1 MKNNL
6 LNRVKNCKINL
17 GDSMKWKIADI
28 EIDNQVVIAPM
39 AGIGNVSFRKICKA
53 MGAGLIYAEMVSDKA
68 LIFEN
73 ERTLEMLRV
82 DDDEQPVSMQVFG
95 GDINSIVEAAK
106 IIDKY
111 CNAKII
117 DINLGCPV
125 PKVIKSDAGAKLL
138 LYPDKI
144 YDIVSRVVDTVS
156 KPVTVKMRAGW
167 DSKTIYAVEIAQKCE
182 KAGAKAIAIHGRT
195 RAQMYTGL
203 ADWNIIKQVKEAV
216 KTIPVIGNGDVKS
229 PQDAKR
235 MLEETKVDAVM
246 IGRAVLGNPWL
257 IKQTVHYLETG
268 ELLPEPTPQERILQA
283 INHMYSLIE
292 LKGEKVAI
300 LEMRS
305 HIPWYIKGL
314 YNATTVKREVNS
326 LTNAEDIKNLLE
338 RYLKFLEEKP
348 NEDGAV

>member
-1 MKNNL
+1 
-6 LNRVKNCKINL
+6 
-17 GDSMKWKIADI
+17 MKWRIADI
-28 EIDNQVVIAPM
+28 EIANQVVIAPM

-73 ERTLEMLRV
+73 EKTLEMLRV

-95 GDINSIVEAAK
+95 GDVTSIVEAAN

-125 PKVIKSDAGAKLL
+125 PKVVKNDAGAKLL

-144 YDIVSRVVDTVS
+144 YEIVSRVVDTVS

-182 KAGAKAIAIHGRT
+182 KAGAQAIAIHGRT
-195 RAQMYTGL
+195 RAQMYTGV
-203 ADWNIIKQVKEAV
+203 ADWNIIRQVKEAV
-216 KTIPVIGNGDVKS
+216 TTIPVIGNGDVKT

-257 IKQTVHYLETG
+257 IKQTVHYLDTG
-268 ELLPEPTPQERILQA
+268 DLLPDPTPRERIMQA

-292 LKGEKVAI
+292 LKGERVAV

-314 YNATTVKREVNS
+314 YNATTIKREVNN
-326 LTNAEDIKNLLE
+326 LTKAEEIKNLLE
-338 RYLKFLEEKP
+338 KYLEILEDKP
-348 NEDGAV
+348 IIDGAV